1 MLSQNLNFP
10 TASLSVATALLLW
23 GYSHTSLIALLYSYS
38 SIEELQILG
47 AIDQVFHFITSG
59 SIGGLP
65 PIVLMVIIFV
75 IGLVVGY
82 LIHLFLKIAIIAAII
97 LVVVSYFGLFG
108 LSLSALKDLAAQ
120 YGSIVY
126 QYGVLLIG
134 MLPLGI
140 GFIVGLIIG
149 FIFA

>member
-75 IGLVVGY
+75 IGLIVGY

-97 LVVVSYFGLFG
+97 LFVVAYFGFFG

-126 QYGVLLIG
+126 QYGVLIIG